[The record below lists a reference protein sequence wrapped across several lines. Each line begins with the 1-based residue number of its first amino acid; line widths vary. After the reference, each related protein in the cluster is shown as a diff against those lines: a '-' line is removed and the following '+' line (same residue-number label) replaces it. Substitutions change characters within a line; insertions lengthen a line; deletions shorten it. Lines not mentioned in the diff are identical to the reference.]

1 MSYYVGSIKDKKIFW
16 DPFRAHNPHLTI
28 CGSSGSGKTFS
39 IKQIINT
46 LHKKDVTFTVID
58 KHGDIVGNNTN
69 KPILPISEYAL
80 SVDSDKGINPL
91 KASGFEGGLKA
102 SILSFIS
109 LLNELSSGAKLGH
122 EQENM
127 LYHAIEELYYK
138 NKITENNYKN
148 TERYPDID
156 DLIRFLKYK
165 YKKTLT
171 GELDSK
177 DLEPLNQLFKSK
189 NKLLRLEKKK
199 VKAESLEVEEEIQK
213 LNKKIQNEIEIL
225 VEKYREYLEKGIIN
239 DKDFLVYNSQRSL
252 LGLINRLSNI
262 NKAGIFVKDEISLYN
277 SCVNIKSLDDEQKKI
292 VTYYIL
298 SRLYDFF
305 TNQPITDTVKHY
317 IVIDEASFY
326 MDVPKITNMIIKI
339 VQEGRKFGL
348 GVILSTQN
356 PLHFHTDILLN
367 TATKII
373 FAIDPI
379 VYKNVSKS
387 FGVDE
392 KSFNYLKPRQNCLYS
407 TKSFK
412 NGRYY
417 TLKRD

>member
-1 MSYYVGSIKDKKIFW
+1 MTYYVGSIKDTKIFW
-16 DPFRAHNPHLTI
+16 DPFKAHNPHLTI
-28 CGSSGSGKTFS
+28 CGSSGSGKTYT

-58 KHGDIVGNNTN
+58 KHGDILGDKNNR
-69 KPILPISEYAL
+69 PILPLAENIL
-80 SVDSDKGINPL
+80 SANNKKGINPL
-91 KASGFEGGLKA
+91 KASNFEGGLKA
-102 SILSFIS
+102 SALSFIS
-109 LLNELSSGAKLGH
+109 LLNELSSSTKLGH

-138 NKITENNYKN
+138 NRITEDNYKN
-148 TERYPDID
+148 VEEYPDID
-156 DLIRFLKYK
+156 DLIRFLRYK

-177 DLEPLNQLFKSK
+177 ELEPLNQLLKSK
-189 NKLLRLEKKK
+189 NKLLRLEKQKA
-199 VKAESLEVEEEIQK
+199 KAESLEQKKEIEEIDS
-213 LNKKIQNEIEIL
+213 KIKSEIDAL
-225 VEKYREYLEKGIIN
+225 VEKYRSYLERGIIN
-239 DKDFLVYNSQRSL
+239 DKDFLVYNNQRSL
-252 LGLINRLSNI
+252 LGLINRLLNI
-262 NKAGIFVKDEISLYN
+262 NKFGIFVKNEISLYN

-305 TNQPITDTVKHY
+305 TNQPITDAVNHY
-317 IVIDEASFY
+317 IVLDEASFF
-326 MDVPKITNMIIKI
+326 MDVPKITNMLVKI

-373 FAIDPI
+373 FAIDPV

-392 KSFNYLKPRQNCLYS
+392 RSFNYLKPRHNCLYS
-407 TKSFK
+407 SKSFN
-412 NGRYY
+412 NGRFY
-417 TLKRD
+417 TLQRD

>member
-1 MSYYVGSIKDKKIFW
+1 MTYYVGLIKDKKVFW
-16 DPFRAHNPHLTI
+16 NPFQAHNPHLVI
-28 CGSSGSGKTFS
+28 CGSSGSGKTYS

-46 LHKKDVTFTVID
+46 FYKKDITFTVID
-58 KHGDIVGNNTN
+58 KHGDIKGDNSN
-69 KPILPISEYAL
+69 KPIIPLNENIL
-80 SVDSDKGINPL
+80 SNSGKKGINPL
-91 KASGFEGGLKA
+91 KASDFEGGLKA
-102 SILSFIS
+102 SILSFVS
-109 LLNELSSGAKLGH
+109 LLNELSAGTKLGH

-127 LYHAIEELYYK
+127 LYNAIEELYYK
-138 NKITENNYKN
+138 NKITENNYKD
-148 TERYPDID
+148 TEKYPDLD

-171 GELDSK
+171 GELDAK
-177 DLEPLNQLFKSK
+177 EFEPLNQLYKEK

-199 VKAESLEVEEEIQK
+199 AKAESAENSHEIDQ
-213 LNKKIQNEIEIL
+213 LNEKISKEIDVL
-225 VEKYREYLEKGIIN
+225 VEKYREYLENGIIN
-239 DKDFLVYNSQRSL
+239 DKDFLIYNSQRSL

-262 NKAGIFVKDEISLYN
+262 NKSGVFVKDEISLYN
-277 SCVNIKSLDDEQKKI
+277 STVNIKYLDDEQKKI

-298 SRLYDFF
+298 SRIYDYF
-305 TNQPITDTVKHY
+305 TNKPITDTVKHY
-317 IVIDEASFY
+317 IIIDEASFF
-326 MDVPKITNMIIKI
+326 MDVPKITNTIIKI

-379 VYKNVSKS
+379 VYRNVSIS

-392 KSFNYLKPRQNCLYS
+392 KKFNYLKPRQNCLYS
-407 TKSFK
+407 TKSFN
-412 NGRYY
+412 NGKYY
-417 TLKRD
+417 ILKRD

>member
-1 MSYYVGSIKDKKIFW
+1 MTYYVGTIKDTKIFW
-16 DPFRAHNPHLTI
+16 DPFKAHNPHLTI
-28 CGSSGSGKTFS
+28 CGSSGSGKTYT

-58 KHGDIVGNNTN
+58 KHGDILGDKNNR
-69 KPILPISEYAL
+69 PILPLAENIL
-80 SVDSDKGINPL
+80 SANNKKGINPL
-91 KASGFEGGLKA
+91 KASNFEGGLKA
-102 SILSFIS
+102 SALSFIS
-109 LLNELSSGAKLGH
+109 LLNELSSSTKLGH

-138 NKITENNYKN
+138 NRITEDNYKN
-148 TERYPDID
+148 VEEYPDID
-156 DLIRFLKYK
+156 DLVRFLRYK

-177 DLEPLNQLFKSK
+177 ELEPLNQLLKSK
-189 NKLLRLEKKK
+189 NKLLRLEKQKA
-199 VKAESLEVEEEIQK
+199 KAESLEQKKEIEEIDS
-213 LNKKIQNEIEIL
+213 KIKSEIDAL
-225 VEKYREYLEKGIIN
+225 VEKYRSYLERGIIN
-239 DKDFLVYNSQRSL
+239 DKDFLVYNNQRSL
-252 LGLINRLSNI
+252 LGLINRLLNI
-262 NKAGIFVKDEISLYN
+262 NKFGIFVKNEISLYN

-305 TNQPITDTVKHY
+305 TNQPITDAVNHY
-317 IVIDEASFY
+317 IVLDEASFF
-326 MDVPKITNMIIKI
+326 MDVPKITNMLVKI

-373 FAIDPI
+373 FAIDPV

-392 KSFNYLKPRQNCLYS
+392 RSFNYLKPRHNCLYS
-407 TKSFK
+407 SKSFN
-412 NGRYY
+412 NGRFY
-417 TLKRD
+417 TLQRD